1 MSENTNSHVQ
11 HAVDA
16 WKKIVDKQQE
26 IAGAVTDEVVRLRKT
41 GMDKAFENIEQ
52 AQQFSKEVAEHTRE
66 MADPTEAWG
75 SWKDL
80 MDRQV
85 EVLTGAAKSVA
96 ELQTDGMDKTRTVF
110 ETFTQVTATT
120 MDHGMKVHKAWCD
133 AAVETAKRSAGW
145 VPSSL

>member
-1 MSENTNSHVQ
+1 MSENTSSHVQ

-26 IAGAVTDEVVRLRKT
+26 IAGAVTDEAVRLRKM

-52 AQQFSKEVAEHTRE
+52 ARQFSKEVAEHTRE

-85 EVLTGAAKSVA
+85 EFFTGTAKSLA

-110 ETFTQVTATT
+110 DTFSHVTATT
-120 MDHGMKVHKAWCD
+120 MDHGMKVQKAWCD

-145 VPSSL
+145 FPSSL

>member
-120 MDHGMKVHKAWCD
+120 MDHGMKV
-133 AAVETAKRSAGW
+133 
-145 VPSSL
+145 